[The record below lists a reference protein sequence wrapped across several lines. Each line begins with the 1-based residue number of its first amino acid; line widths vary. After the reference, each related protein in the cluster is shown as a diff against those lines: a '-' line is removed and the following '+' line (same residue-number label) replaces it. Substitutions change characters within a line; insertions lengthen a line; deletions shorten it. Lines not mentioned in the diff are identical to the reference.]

1 MTDEDKE
8 YLISVIESQIAR
20 WCDYTGVGGD
30 GVLATRIAN
39 ALESEFAFVAY
50 KEKQWMNDLYD
61 AADAIERAPR
71 WRDVADELPQEAQEV
86 LFVRGGKTVHGA
98 WIGGIFW
105 HSNQKMA
112 AAYWMP
118 LPLPPN
124 ANVTGLAP
132 GKDEQ

>member
-50 KEKQWMNDLYD
+50 KEKQPWASVSTQYLMRKCEEAHVGLDKLIGKLR
-61 AADAIERAPR
+61 AI
-71 WRDVADELPQEAQEV
+71 V
-86 LFVRGGKTVHGA
+86 GKSSGE
-98 WIGGIFW
+98 
-105 HSNQKMA
+105 S
-112 AAYWMP
+112 
-118 LPLPPN
+118 
-124 ANVTGLAP
+124 
-132 GKDEQ
+132 